1 MQIMAQ
7 VLDKMQDAGS
17 NGLIISRLT
26 QKANLSHDR
35 LTSLTSN
42 LIGSGLIN
50 KIEYD
55 GRNYYVITEK
65 GMIFLS
71 EYQKFYEFA
80 NSFGLE
86 L

>member
-1 MQIMAQ
+1 MAQ

-50 KIEYD
+50 KIEHD
-55 GRNYYVITEK
+55 GRNCYVITEK

-71 EYQKFYEFA
+71 EYQKFYEFH
-80 NSFGLE
+80 
-86 L
+86 